1 MKATRT
7 LTSVGKNRYLKVGM
21 RLEFTIASKLFK
33 QQKSVGKPLNV
44 NERQFSAKVTAESDY
59 YLISATLNTIKAAFT
74 ESLRVPIIFT

>member
-44 NERQFSAKVTAESDY
+44 NERQFSGKVTPESDY
-59 YLISATLNTIKAAFT
+59 YEISATLNPIKAAFT